1 MIVTLLR
8 VTAAKNRTRLTSFSD
23 HLFLTRLV
31 AGHQGYMGR
40 PHMKQTIANPAQRW
54 DKIVNALRREV
65 AVLAETEK
73 AWISAR
79 LAAIAWLQE
88 ELHDCVRTSGSE
100 ALCAGCPEH
109 CCGQGKNH
117 PGLANLLFY
126 LLAGEELPADFTA
139 PCPQLGPTGC
149 HFPPARRPFNCITF
163 NCERVEERLT
173 AEERQRLVTLETA
186 LRALYESFASRYAG
200 AGPQGLLIR
209 AETLG
214 NRPFLH
220 RCDKIPAKES

>member
-1 MIVTLLR
+1 
-8 VTAAKNRTRLTSFSD
+8 
-23 HLFLTRLV
+23 
-31 AGHQGYMGR
+31 
-40 PHMKQTIANPAQRW
+40 MKQTVASLAQRW
-54 DKIVNALRREV
+54 SKIVNSLRREV
-65 AVLAETEK
+65 AALAEAEK

-88 ELHDCVRTSGSE
+88 ELHDCVRANGSE
-100 ALCAGCPEH
+100 ALCACCPEH

-126 LLAGEELPADFTA
+126 LLAGEELLADFTA
-139 PCPQLGPTGC
+139 PCPQLGPAGC
-149 HFPPARRPFNCITF
+149 LFPPARRPFNCITF
-163 NCERVEERLT
+163 NCDRVEERLT
-173 AEERQRLVTLETA
+173 AAQRQRLATLETA

-214 NRPFLH
+214 RRPFLD
-220 RCDKIPAKES
+220 RCDKIPPKES